1 MVISDCSEDHSQK
14 GKCFDITIEGRPVN
28 STDPNTGVVTSKESI
43 FPGTMKFRMQ
53 LGNLSDYLS
62 NISNYSFLTT
72 MVIIISFFTMLT
84 VIKQVSENHS
94 LAASISPISIAINLV
109 WNFFFFA
116 INFQFSI

>member
-1 MVISDCSEDHSQK
+1 
-14 GKCFDITIEGRPVN
+14 
-28 STDPNTGVVTSKESI
+28 
-43 FPGTMKFRMQ
+43 
-53 LGNLSDYLS
+53 
-62 NISNYSFLTT
+62 